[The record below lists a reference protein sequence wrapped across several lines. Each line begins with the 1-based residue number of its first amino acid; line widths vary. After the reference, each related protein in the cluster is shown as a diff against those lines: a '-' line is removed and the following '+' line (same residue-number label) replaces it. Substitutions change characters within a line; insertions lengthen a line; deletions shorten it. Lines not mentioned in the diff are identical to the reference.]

1 MKNLTKKECQVKG
14 WLFTTTGQN
23 LVTAT
28 NVAGVTIK
36 AKSLITVRKNIT
48 NFHGIK

>member
-28 NVAGVTIK
+28 NVEGKTLK
-36 AKSLITVRKNIT
+36 AKTLITIRKKIT
-48 NFHGIK
+48 SYGNK